1 MDVKPVTLD
10 GKRIRMEPMLADH
23 LDALAEAGG
32 FAELWKWTTTRADTR
47 DEMETYMNVALRD
60 AAAGTALPFVTI
72 DKASD
77 RIIGSSRF
85 GNIDPSNKR
94 AEIGWTWITPE
105 FQRTYVNSEAKY
117 LMLRHAF
124 EVWGCVRVE
133 LKTDFLNSKS
143 RNAMLR
149 MGATEEGVLRKH
161 QIMYDGRYRDTIYYS
176 VLDTEWPEVKKR
188 LEGFI
193 DRERAK
199 AHES

>member
-1 MDVKPVTLD
+1 MDIKPVTLD
-10 GKRIRMEPMLADH
+10 GKRIRMEPMRADH

-47 DEMETYMNVALRD
+47 EQMEIYMNAAFKD

-72 DKASD
+72 DKGSG

-85 GNIDPSNKR
+85 GNIDPANKR

-124 EVWGCVRVE
+124 EVWGCIRVE

-161 QIMYDGRYRDTIYYS
+161 QIMYDGRYRNTIYYS
-176 VLDTEWPEVKKR
+176 VLDTEWPEVKEK

-193 DRERAK
+193 ARAQ
-199 AHES
+199 